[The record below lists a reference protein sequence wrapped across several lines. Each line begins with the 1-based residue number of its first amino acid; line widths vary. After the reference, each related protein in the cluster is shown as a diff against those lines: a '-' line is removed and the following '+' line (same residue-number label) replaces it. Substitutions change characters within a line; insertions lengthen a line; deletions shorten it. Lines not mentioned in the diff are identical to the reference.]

1 LVRVTV
7 HDVADPAPNEVGL
20 QVKELSDCPKAS
32 APMDDRNKAVTDKA
46 NILSV
51 FNGLISLKWTALGS
65 DVDVVNIN

>member
-1 LVRVTV
+1 MVRVTV

-32 APMDDRNKAVTDKA
+32 APRDDRNKAVTNKA

-51 FNGLISLKWTALGS
+51 FNGFNLS
-65 DVDVVNIN
+65 